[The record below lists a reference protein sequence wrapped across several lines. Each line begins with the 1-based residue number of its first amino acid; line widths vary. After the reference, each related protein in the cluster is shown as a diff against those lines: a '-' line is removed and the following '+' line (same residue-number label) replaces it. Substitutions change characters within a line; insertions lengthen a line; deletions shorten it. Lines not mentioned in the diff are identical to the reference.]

1 MDLNPSQMPGH
12 SAVRAVLLD
21 VMGTLVELE
30 PPAELLR
37 AALRERL
44 GIVVSARDA
53 ADAMRAE
60 ISLYRAHHLEGSDA
74 AGLLALRRLCA
85 ATVQERLPALAGAP
99 PAAVLDALLSAL
111 RFRAHP
117 DATPALRSLRSADRR
132 LVAVSNWDVSLHEVL
147 ERTGLAPLV
156 DGAVSSAEAG
166 AAKPG
171 RAIFERALE
180 LAGGVSPDEALHVG
194 DSPVEDVAGARA
206 AGIRPVLLV
215 RRGAAA
221 PGVPSIGSLRE
232 LAGLVGRPA

>member
-1 MDLNPSQMPGH
+1 MDSNPPQMPG
-12 SAVRAVLLD
+12 SSTVRAVLLD

-44 GIVVSARDA
+44 GIDVSRRDA

-60 ISLYRAHHLEGSDA
+60 ISVYRARHLDGSDA

-99 PAAVLDALLSAL
+99 PEAVLDALLSAL
-111 RFRAHP
+111 RFRPHA
-117 DATPALRSLRSADRR
+117 DAAPALRALRSADLT

-147 ERTGLAPLV
+147 ERTGLAPLL
-156 DGAVSSAEAG
+156 DAAVSSAEAG
-166 AAKPG
+166 ASKPA
-171 RAIFERALE
+171 RAIFERGLE

-194 DSPVEDVAGARA
+194 DALEEDVAGARA
-206 AGIRPVLLV
+206 AGIRPLLLV
-215 RRGAAA
+215 RRGAAV

-232 LAGLVGRPA
+232 LVWLVGRPA